1 LLAAPTISQY
11 AALEALQHGEEDT
24 EKMKNAYNLRR
35 AYIIKS
41 LQGMGLDC
49 FVPEG
54 AFYVFPCIKK
64 TGLSSDEFV
73 TALFE
78 EEKVLLISGTGFG
91 EVGEGF
97 VRISYAY
104 SMSQIQEGMAR
115 IARFIE
121 RYA

>member
-1 LLAAPTISQY
+1 MR
-11 AALEALQHGEEDT
+11 D
-24 EKMKNAYNLRR
+24 AYNLRR

-54 AFYVFPCIKK
+54 AFYVFPCIRK

-73 TALFE
+73 ARLFD

-91 EVGEGF
+91 EVGEGY

-104 SMSQIQEGMAR
+104 SVAQIQEGMAR
-115 IARFIE
+115 IARFIG
-121 RYA
+121 RHGK